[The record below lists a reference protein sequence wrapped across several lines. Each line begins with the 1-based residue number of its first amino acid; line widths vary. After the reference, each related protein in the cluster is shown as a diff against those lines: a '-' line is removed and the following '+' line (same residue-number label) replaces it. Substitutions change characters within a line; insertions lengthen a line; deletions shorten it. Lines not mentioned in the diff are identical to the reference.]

1 MRIAMLT
8 NNYKPFIG
16 GVPISIEHLA
26 KALRALG
33 NEVYVFA
40 PSYPNQVEEEGVI
53 RYPSFPLKVGGA
65 PIPNILAGHIIRRMK
80 ELEID
85 IVHVHHP
92 ALAGNVALMVQKK
105 LGIPVVY
112 TYHTRYEQYLHY
124 VKPLEVLNEQ
134 TNMVTTYTKYFCN
147 RCNLLLAP
155 TPGMKDYLESL
166 EVKTPIEVLPTGIS
180 DTHFHFNQCH
190 VDEIRERYGTGK
202 DYLFCTVARLAKE
215 KNLDFQLRELKHLKD
230 RLKKKD
236 KSFCHLI
243 LGEGPERTHLSA
255 LIRELAL
262 EDEVKLVGNVPNE
275 EVPDY
280 MAASDLFLFTSRS
293 ETQGIVILEAMAV
306 GTPVIALDATG
317 VRDVVVNGRNG
328 FLTGN
333 SENEWSCQV
342 EMLLE
347 EEAMRK
353 QMSKRAVETAGKYH
367 ESLIAQSAL
376 CYYEMALHRTRE
388 EACAYQY

>member
-53 RYPSFPLKVGGA
+53 RYPSFPVKVGGA
-65 PIPNILAGHIIRRMK
+65 PIPNILAGHIVQRIK

-85 IVHVHHP
+85 VVHVHHP

-134 TNMVTTYTKYFCN
+134 TNVVTAYTKYFCN

-166 EVKTPIEVLPTGIS
+166 YVKTPIEVLPTGIS
-180 DTHFHFNQCH
+180 DTHFHPN
-190 VDEIRERYGTGK
+190 VNRVKELVERYGANK
-202 DYLFCTVARLAKE
+202 DFLFCTVARLAKE
-215 KNLDFQLRELKHLKD
+215 KNLDFQLRELKLLKD
-230 RLKKKD
+230 RLSKKG

-243 LGEGPERTHLSA
+243 LGEGPERAHLSK
-255 LIRELAL
+255 LIGELGL

-275 EVPDY
+275 EIPDY
-280 MAASDLFLFTSRS
+280 MAASDMFLFTSQS

-306 GTPVIALDATG
+306 GTPVVALDATG

-333 SENEWSCQV
+333 NEGEWGRQI

-347 EEAMRK
+347 DGNLRK
-353 QMSKRAVETAGKYH
+353 QMSEKAMETAGKYH

-376 CYYEMALHRTRE
+376 CYYEMALHRSRE